1 MKLNELIENQKLVT
15 ADPNDTI
22 ASVALAMQKHN
33 VGSVVVVED
42 QRPVGIV
49 TDRDLALAMG
59 ARGNS
64 PQSPVQGIMAK
75 TVRVI
80 GGDTEMLTAV
90 TYMKHYEVR
99 RLPIVD
105 RDGCVV
111 GIVSMDDLLRLLS
124 RELYRLGETITS
136 EMVVK

>member
-1 MKLNELIENQKLVT
+1 MKLNELIENQKLIA

-22 ASVALAMQKHN
+22 ASVTLAMQKHN

-59 ARGNS
+59 AQGNS
-64 PQSPVQGIMAK
+64 PRSPIQGIMARI
-75 TVRVI
+75 VRTI
-80 GGDTEMLTAV
+80 GADADILTAV
-90 TYMKHYEVR
+90 AYLKHYEVR

-105 RDGCVV
+105 REGRLV

-124 RELYRLGETITS
+124 RELYHLGEAIS
-136 EMVVK
+136 REMVVK